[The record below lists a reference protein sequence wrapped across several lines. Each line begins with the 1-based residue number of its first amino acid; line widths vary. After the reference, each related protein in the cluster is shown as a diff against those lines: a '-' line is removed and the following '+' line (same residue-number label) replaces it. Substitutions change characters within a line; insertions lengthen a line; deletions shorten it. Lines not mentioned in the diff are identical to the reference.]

1 MPNQKRSGGELLD
14 LNYTNV
20 YQQNKEELLKE
31 AKVFGLG
38 FMATIHQMPL
48 MNILAMSGTIPPMTI
63 SIQDCTKHMAKGGK
77 KDALYIA
84 NLFKEKVLEYDPLKI
99 CFFSSITK
107 NQAN

>member
-1 MPNQKRSGGELLD
+1 
-14 LNYTNV
+14 
-20 YQQNKEELLKE
+20 
-31 AKVFGLG
+31 
-38 FMATIHQMPL
+38 
-48 MNILAMSGTIPPMTI
+48 MSGTIPPMTI